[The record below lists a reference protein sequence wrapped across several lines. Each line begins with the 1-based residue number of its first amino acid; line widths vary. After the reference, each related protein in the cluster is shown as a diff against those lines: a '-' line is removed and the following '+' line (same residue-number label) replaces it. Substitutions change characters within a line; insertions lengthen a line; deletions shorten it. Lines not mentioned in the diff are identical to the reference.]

1 MEGLET
7 GEFEFELVGKFL
19 VEIRREFEGG
29 DKESIKIAEL
39 KRMEQESR
47 TMEEFI

>member
-1 MEGLET
+1 M
-7 GEFEFELVGKFL
+7 VGKFL